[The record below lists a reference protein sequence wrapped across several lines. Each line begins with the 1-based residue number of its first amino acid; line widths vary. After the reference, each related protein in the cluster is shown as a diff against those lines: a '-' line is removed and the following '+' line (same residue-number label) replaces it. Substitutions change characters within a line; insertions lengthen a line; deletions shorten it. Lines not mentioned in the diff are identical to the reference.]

1 MDDICIDTHFKL
13 DYNVTDIPEDEE
25 SDLLNMCSGVP
36 LWEFK
41 NNNATWV
48 IDEISQSETVQRN
61 VQNSE
66 TVNIDTTSTDA
77 QNCQKKNA
85 PNFFPIKDGKNT
97 FIDEMKNIN
106 TARKTKSVM
115 NTFDSF
121 VYKTLKYRIST
132 NRET

>member
-1 MDDICIDTHFKL
+1 VGSSFSIC
-13 DYNVTDIPEDEE
+13 TD
-25 SDLLNMCSGVP
+25 S
-36 LWEFK
+36 WEFK

-106 TARKTKSVM
+106 TNVS
-115 NTFDSF
+115 D
-121 VYKTLKYRIST
+121 III
-132 NRET
+132 